1 MKTKMRKSYT
11 ELIQIPDYEG
21 RLNYLRLHGA
31 VGRETF
37 GYDRYLN
44 QMLYETPEWRK
55 VRRKVILRDKSCD
68 MGLTD
73 YEIHPHGKRKMLFV
87 HHINPIT
94 REDILERSD
103 SIFDPDNLVTVSFGT
118 HQIIHYGYESD
129 RRPVFTERT
138 PNDMCPWRQT
148 I

>member
-1 MKTKMRKSYT
+1 MKMRKSYT

-31 VGRETF
+31 VGKETF

-68 MGLTD
+68 MGLDD

-103 SIFDPDNLVTVSFGT
+103 SIFDLDNLVTVSFDT

-148 I
+148 K

>member
-68 MGLTD
+68 MGLDD

-138 PNDMCPWRQT
+138 PDDMCPWK
-148 I
+148 

>member
-68 MGLTD
+68 LAD
-73 YEIHPHGKRKMLFV
+73 PDHEIFPSGKRKVLLV

-94 REDILERSD
+94 KQDILDRSENV
-103 SIFDPDNLVTVSFGT
+103 FDPNNLITVSFDT
-118 HQIIHYGYESD
+118 HQIIHYGYNEP
-129 RRPVFTERT
+129 RRPVLTERMPFDT
-138 PNDMCPWRQT
+138 CPWRS
-148 I
+148 

>member
-55 VRRKVILRDKSCD
+55 VRRQVILRDKSCD
-68 MGLTD
+68 MGLAD

-103 SIFDPDNLVTVSFGT
+103 SIFDPDNLVTVSFDT

-138 PNDMCPWRQT
+138 PNDMCPWK
-148 I
+148 

>member
-68 MGLTD
+68 MGLDD

-103 SIFDPDNLVTVSFGT
+103 SIFDPDNLVTVSFNT

-138 PNDMCPWRQT
+138 PNDMCPWRT
-148 I
+148 